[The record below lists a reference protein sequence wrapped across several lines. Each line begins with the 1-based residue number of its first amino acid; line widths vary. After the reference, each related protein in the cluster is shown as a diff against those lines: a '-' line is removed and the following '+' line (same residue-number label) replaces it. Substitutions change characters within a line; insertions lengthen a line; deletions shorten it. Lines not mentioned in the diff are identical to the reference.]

1 MKRIISLVLALTL
14 LFGCTAI
21 FSSCGLSGDVA
32 YVTDNG
38 KIIVGITEYVPMDYL
53 DENGEW
59 IGFDADLA
67 KMFAES
73 LGVECEFVK
82 IDWNNKIAEINS
94 MQIDLIWNGM
104 TVTDELGESIDF
116 SISYAKN
123 AQVAIVKNG
132 STVTKDT
139 LAQSTV
145 AVENGSAGEKV
156 ARETLGCTDLVEKN
170 DGQVAAL
177 SEVLSGTADV
187 AIVDITM
194 AENLVGKGNYAGLEV
209 LEGATYGAEVFAVGL
224 RKDSNIK
231 EKLDAFIL
239 SKYEDGTLTALA
251 TKYNVSLNFD
261 ALEAE

>member
-21 FSSCGLSGDVA
+21 FSSCGLEGDVA

-145 AVENGSAGEKV
+145 AVENGSACEKV

-224 RKDSNIK
+224 RKGSDLK
-231 EKLDAFIL
+231 GKLDAFL
-239 SKYEDGTLTALA
+239 KAKYKDGTLEALA
-251 TKYNVSLNFD
+251 EKYGVGLNTD
-261 ALEAE
+261 ALK